1 MTTVMEL
8 SEAMAAAVARA
19 AQSIVA
25 VHGRPR
31 LASTGVLWRA
41 GLVVTASH
49 TVESEREIMLTTG
62 DGRSVAAQLV
72 GRDLALDLALLRA
85 DSGAAPVADVA
96 DGAELRV
103 GHLVL
108 AVGTGPR
115 ASAGIVSAI
124 EAGRG
129 GTAPGDAVAID
140 LTLYP
145 GFSGGPLVDVLGRV
159 VGITTS
165 GRSRHMQYAIRATAV
180 TRLAEQVA
188 QRGRIARPYVGV
200 ATQPVALPET
210 LRERLGLRQET
221 AVIAVNVRADSPAT
235 AAGLIIGDIIVS
247 IAGTAIAEPE
257 DLVAVLRPE
266 QVGQTVAVK
275 IVRGG
280 EPRELAVTIGE
291 RPAPGHRHE
300 HARGPERG

>member
-8 SEAMAAAVARA
+8 SEALAAAVERA

-49 TVESEREIMLTTG
+49 TVESEREITLTAP
-62 DGRSVAAQLV
+62 DGRTLAAQLV
-72 GRDLALDLALLRA
+72 GRDPTLDIALLRA
-85 DSGAAPVADVA
+85 ETGAAQAADVA

-129 GTAPGDAVAID
+129 GAAPGDAVAID

-145 GFSGGPLVDVLGRV
+145 GFSGGAPV
-159 VGITTS
+159 
-165 GRSRHMQYAIRATAV
+165 
-180 TRLAEQVA
+180 
-188 QRGRIARPYVGV
+188 RP
-200 ATQPVALPET
+200 
-210 LRERLGLRQET
+210 
-221 AVIAVNVRADSPAT
+221 
-235 AAGLIIGDIIVS
+235 
-247 IAGTAIAEPE
+247 
-257 DLVAVLRPE
+257 
-266 QVGQTVAVK
+266 
-275 IVRGG
+275 
-280 EPRELAVTIGE
+280 
-291 RPAPGHRHE
+291 
-300 HARGPERG
+300 